1 MTPYALRV
9 ALQLLGG
16 YTVVIVALFLAA
28 LIRGWSWKRNRD
40 RSARLHPQIQ
50 TALIDYAAGS
60 DDLTRLR
67 ELTAESRDDVSKGIL
82 DLQAALS
89 GAARDRVC
97 GLALDLSLV
106 HNWRE
111 MIRARDPVKR
121 RGAYSALALLCASE
135 PVRRVAVEYIE
146 KALDDPE
153 HDVRLYAAQSI
164 GQFGDLEQ
172 VERVFHIALEE
183 NLLGRALLAG
193 PMRSHALDLCKKA
206 IPDTLAG
213 GNREHIL
220 STLELAVAWERAIP
234 LTGLHKLIDAG
245 ERDIRIQALR
255 TAPLAIPEREDEN
268 AILRALT
275 ESDTEVAMAAAAAA
289 GRRRLESALPSLA
302 RCLRN
307 GNTALAR
314 TAAGALLALPPKG
327 VATLVELST
336 SPDEITA
343 NAALEALGRLPAPV
357 KEAAR

>member
-50 TALIDYAAGS
+50 TALIDYAVRQRRPYTASRTHRGKPGRCLQGYSRFAGGPQ
-60 DDLTRLR
+60 RR
-67 ELTAESRDDVSKGIL
+67 
-82 DLQAALS
+82 
-89 GAARDRVC
+89 ARDRVC

-275 ESDTEVAMAAAAAA
+275 ESDTEVAMAAAAAIVR
-289 GRRRLESALPSLA
+289 RRRLEIRAPQPGA
-302 RCLRN
+302 MPAERQY
-307 GNTALAR
+307 G
-314 TAAGALLALPPKG
+314 AGAHGRGRIAG
-327 VATLVELST
+327 AAAEGRRHAGGTLHQ
-336 SPDEITA
+336 P
-343 NAALEALGRLPAPV
+343 R
-357 KEAAR
+357 

>member
-1 MTPYALRV
+1 MTEYALRV

-16 YTVVIVALFLAA
+16 YTLVIVALFLAA
-28 LIRGWSWKRNRD
+28 LIRGWRWKRASK
-40 RSARLHPQIQ
+40 RSTRLRPQIQ
-50 TALIDYAAGS
+50 AALIDYAAGS

-67 ELTAESRDDVSKGIL
+67 ELTAESRADVAKGIL
-82 DLQAALS
+82 DLQAAIS

-97 GLALDLSLV
+97 GLTLDLALV

-111 MIRARDPVKR
+111 QIRSRDPVKR
-121 RGAYSALALLCASE
+121 REAYSALAMLCASE
-135 PVRRVAVEYIE
+135 PVRRVAGETVE
-146 KALDDPE
+146 KALDDPD

-164 GQFGDLEQ
+164 GQFGDPEQ
-172 VERVFHIALEE
+172 VERVFHFALDE

-193 PMRSHALDLCKKA
+193 PMRSHALDLCQKA
-206 IPDTLAG
+206 IPEALASG
-213 GNREHIL
+213 DRERIL
-220 STLELAVAWERAIP
+220 SMLELAVAWERAIP
-234 LTGLHKLIDAG
+234 LLGLHRLIDAG

-255 TAPLAIPEREDEN
+255 TAPLAIPEAEDEN

-275 ESDTEVAMAAAAAA
+275 DPDTEIAMAAAAAA

-327 VATLVELST
+327 VATLIELST
-336 SPDEITA
+336 SADEITA
-343 NAALEALGRLPAPV
+343 NAALEALGRVPTPA
-357 KEAAR
+357 KEAVR